1 MCRKCIMKFYVTRH
15 GEAVWNVYNK
25 ICGRTDV
32 ELTERGRAQAEE
44 LAERV
49 KDYHI
54 DLIISSPL
62 QRAFETARTV
72 ANRYHIPL
80 QIDERLI
87 EQHYGIY
94 EGKDRK
100 DEGFLANKRQFA
112 YRYPEGGESMM
123 QMAYRVYGFIED
135 VKKNYPD
142 KNVLAVCHGGVCRI
156 IRTYFTDM
164 TNDEFFHYY
173 KENCQIEEYNL

>member
-1 MCRKCIMKFYVTRH
+1 MKFYVTRH
-15 GEAVWNVYNK
+15 GEAVWNVHNK

-32 ELTERGRAQAEE
+32 ELTDKGKEQARH

-49 KDYHI
+49 GEYDI
-54 DLIISSPL
+54 DLIICSPL
-62 QRAFETARTV
+62 QRAHETAKTV
-72 ANRYHIPL
+72 ADRWQIPL

-87 EQHYGIY
+87 EQNYGIF
-94 EGKDRK
+94 EGKDRQ

-123 QMAYRVYGFIED
+123 QMAYRVYGFIEE
-135 VKKNYPD
+135 VKKKYPD

-156 IRTYFTDM
+156 IRSYFADM

-173 KENCQIEEYNL
+173 KENCQIEEYEV

>member
-1 MCRKCIMKFYVTRH
+1 MKFYVTRH
-15 GEAVWNVYNK
+15 GEAVWNVHNK

-32 ELTERGRAQAEE
+32 ELTDKGKEQASQ

-49 KDYHI
+49 GEYDI
-54 DLIISSPL
+54 DLIICSPL
-62 QRAFETARTV
+62 QRAHETAKTV
-72 ANRYHIPL
+72 ADRWQIPL

-87 EQHYGIY
+87 EQNYGIF
-94 EGKDRK
+94 EGKDRQ

-123 QMAYRVYGFIED
+123 QMAYRVYGFIEE
-135 VKKNYPD
+135 VKKKYPD

-156 IRTYFTDM
+156 IRSYFADM
-164 TNDEFFHYY
+164 TNDEFFNYY
-173 KENCQIEEYNL
+173 KENCQIEEYEL

>member
-1 MCRKCIMKFYVTRH
+1 MKFYVTRH
-15 GEAVWNVYNK
+15 GEAVWNVHNK

-32 ELTERGRAQAEE
+32 ELTDKGKEQARQ

-49 KDYHI
+49 GEYDI
-54 DLIISSPL
+54 DLIICSPL
-62 QRAFETARTV
+62 QRAHETAKTV
-72 ANRYHIPL
+72 ADRWQIPL

-87 EQHYGIY
+87 EQNYGIF
-94 EGKDRK
+94 EGKDRQ

-123 QMAYRVYGFIED
+123 QMAYRVYGFIEE
-135 VKKNYPD
+135 VKKKYSD

-156 IRTYFTDM
+156 IRSYFADM

-173 KENCQIEEYNL
+173 KENCQIEEYEL

>member
-1 MCRKCIMKFYVTRH
+1 MKFYVTRH
-15 GEAVWNVYNK
+15 GEAVWNVHNK

-32 ELTERGRAQAEE
+32 ELTDKGKEQASQ

-49 KDYHI
+49 GEYDI
-54 DLIISSPL
+54 DLIICSPL
-62 QRAFETARTV
+62 QRAHQTAKTV
-72 ANRYHIPL
+72 ADRWQIPL

-87 EQHYGIY
+87 EQNYVIF
-94 EGKDRK
+94 EGKDRQ

-123 QMAYRVYGFIED
+123 QMAYRVYGFIEE
-135 VKKNYPD
+135 VKKKYPD

-156 IRTYFTDM
+156 IRSYFADM

-173 KENCQIEEYNL
+173 KENCQIEEYEL

>member
-1 MCRKCIMKFYVTRH
+1 MKFYVTRH
-15 GEAVWNVYNK
+15 GEAVWNVHNK

-32 ELTERGRAQAEE
+32 ELTDKRKEQASQ

-49 KDYHI
+49 GEYDI
-54 DLIISSPL
+54 DLIICSPL
-62 QRAFETARTV
+62 QRAHETAKTV
-72 ANRYHIPL
+72 ADRWQIPL

-87 EQHYGIY
+87 EQNYGIF
-94 EGKDRK
+94 EGKDRQ

-123 QMAYRVYGFIED
+123 QMAYRVYGFIEE
-135 VKKNYPD
+135 VKKKYPD

-156 IRTYFTDM
+156 IRSYFADM

-173 KENCQIEEYNL
+173 KENCQIEEYEL

>member
-1 MCRKCIMKFYVTRH
+1 M
-15 GEAVWNVYNK
+15 
-25 ICGRTDV
+25 
-32 ELTERGRAQAEE
+32 ELTEKGREQAGE

-49 KDYHI
+49 KDYDI
-54 DLIISSPL
+54 NLIITSPL
-62 QRAFETARTV
+62 QRAFETAQTV
-72 ANRYHIPL
+72 ANKCRIPL
-80 QIDERLI
+80 QIDDRLI
-87 EQHYGIY
+87 EQHYGIF
-94 EGKDRK
+94 EGKDRQ

-135 VKKNYPD
+135 VKKNYPK
-142 KNVLAVCHGGVCRI
+142 KNVLIVCHGGVCRI